1 MKRSEFVLGGMV
13 SLAALAIPSLAT
25 GNWQEESRVQDTQEI
40 IDGVLEQADI
50 DNARFNG
57 PRVFGFGQFRWSY
70 DSLGIAGFSVHK
82 AVIGVEG
89 EISDEWSYLISGQFT
104 PDTSFEIRDA
114 YVDGNFGQ
122 WGVRAGRFRLPFMA
136 EWQVNEPDLLG
147 NDYSILAYT
156 FGQGRS
162 EGVQVSYSFSEDVVA
177 KFAYSDGFQ
186 TPNNAP
192 FNNQDWGVVGRVEVS
207 VDKNFIVGGAL
218 AYNSTEN
225 LGENFTW
232 TLDSTIRFNSQL
244 HAFVS
249 YTGRSDDVSGDGW
262 RVLAQGGYDIDED
275 GTIFAQY
282 QFGDISGGRSQLSIA
297 SLGYTHMFNP
307 SVRWTTQ
314 VGYSFNAIDASW
326 NVAETGWNYTRSSGQ
341 SLLTSQLTISF

>member
-1 MKRSEFVLGGMV
+1 MKRIAICGMT
-13 SLAALAIPSLAT
+13 SLSMMTPFAFAEAS
-25 GNWQEESRVQDTQEI
+25 WQEESRAQDTQEI

-50 DNARFNG
+50 DGRGYNG
-57 PRVFGFGQFRWSY
+57 PKVFGFGQFRWSY
-70 DSLGIAGFSVHK
+70 DSLGIAGFTVHK

-104 PDTSFEIRDA
+104 PDTSFDIRDA

-177 KFAYSDGFQ
+177 KFAYSNGFQ
-186 TPNNAP
+186 TENTTP

-207 VDKNFIVGGAL
+207 LDRNFVVGGAV
-218 AYNSTEN
+218 AYNSSEN
-225 LGENFTW
+225 LGENYTW
-232 TLDSTIRFNSQL
+232 TLDSKIQFNPDFYG
-244 HAFVS
+244 FVS
-249 YTGRSDDVSGDGW
+249 YTGRTDDVSGDGW
-262 RVLAQGGYDIDED
+262 GVLAQGGYEISTE

-282 QFGDISGGRSQLSIA
+282 QFGDINGERSQLSIA
-297 SLGYTHMFNP
+297 SLGYTHMFAQN
-307 SVRWTTQ
+307 VRWTTQ
-314 VGYSFNAIDASW
+314 LGYSFNAIDASW
-326 NVAETGWNYTRSSGQ
+326 NLAETGWNYTRSGGQ